1 MNGIENLFLFNGLS
15 DTEKNEIIKSF
26 DLPTD
31 FKKNDII
38 YSADNFPYAI
48 GYVLSGT
55 AIAVTNN
62 DNNVH
67 MRSFQKGC
75 CFGAAAIFGGKDGY
89 VSTITAKSDAKILFI
104 SEEKLKGI
112 FLKYPN
118 AAINYIEF
126 LSDKI
131 RFLNEKLSVISCTN
145 AEDTVLKYLISVA
158 DSENNAVIPKSM
170 TLFAKTLGLGR
181 ATLYRCFESLEKDGL
196 ILRENNNIKVI
207 KNEKNS

>member
-170 TLFAKTLGLGR
+170 TLLAKTLGLGR